1 MAYLASLAI
10 IVAFAGMAPPKY
22 GLQQNNYKN
31 YMILCGFLIAAL
43 SALRSPYVGSA
54 DSYGYIVG
62 FKRLQNYDR
71 FGDYYDQ
78 YLGGHGLLFSEAGFY
93 YFMWLLGRVF
103 QDGQTILIASSLVI
117 TVSVCRFISRNSVEA
132 PLSLTIYVC
141 LTLFTFNMQGMRQA
155 MAMSICLFAYEHAK
169 NKKLIPFVLTVLL
182 AMLFHKSA
190 MCFFVVYIFPRVK
203 NTGVNWLAYIVVL
216 LVFLFSTDRLVAGY
230 AASGK
235 DYTDSSSAEGG
246 GLFVVLLYL
255 GAIVLTLYKHKV
267 LEKPTARTAF
277 IGSLAGFT
285 AYVSRYF
292 GSQVMERMSYY
303 FYYFLLLLIP
313 EVIQE
318 LEGEEHRFIRIFFA
332 IGAVLLF
339 VYRVWNSG
347 FRYFTLFFL

>member
-1 MAYLASLAI
+1 MIYLASLAV

-43 SALRSPYVGSA
+43 AAFRTPYVGSA
-54 DSYGYIVG
+54 DSYGYIIRYH
-62 FKRLQNYDR
+62 RLQTYEQ

-78 YLGGHGLLFSEAGFY
+78 YLGDNGLLFSEAGFY
-93 YFMWLLGRVF
+93 YALWLLGHVF
-103 QDGQTILIASSLVI
+103 QDGQTVLIVSSVFI
-117 TVSVCRFISRNSVEA
+117 TWATCRFIRRNSVEA

-141 LTLFTFNMQGMRQA
+141 LTLFTFNMNGMRQA
-155 MAMSICLFAYEHAK
+155 VAMSICLFAYEHAK
-169 NKKLIPFVLTVLL
+169 NKKLIPFILTVLL
-182 AMLFHKSA
+182 AMQFHKSA
-190 MCFFVVYIFPRVK
+190 MCFFVVYFFPRVK
-203 NTGVNWLAYIVVL
+203 NTGINWFAYIVVL
-216 LVFLFSTDRLVAGY
+216 LVFLLSADRIVAGY

-255 GAIVLTLYKHKV
+255 GAIVLTLYKYKV

-277 IGSLAGFT
+277 IGSLAGFA
-285 AYVSRYF
+285 AYISRYF
-292 GSQVMERMSYY
+292 EVDILERMSYY

-339 VYRVWNSG
+339 AYRAWNSG
-347 FRYFTLFFL
+347 LRYFTLFFL

>member
-1 MAYLASLAI
+1 MVYLASLAF

-31 YMILCGFLIAAL
+31 YMILCGFLIAAV
-43 SALRSPYVGSA
+43 AGLRSPYVGSA
-54 DSYGYIVG
+54 DSYGYVVG
-62 FKRLQNYDR
+62 FRRLRTYDR

-78 YLGGHGLLFSEAGFY
+78 YLGGHGLLFSEAGFS
-93 YFMWLLGRVF
+93 YFVWLLGRVF
-103 QDGQTILIASSLVI
+103 NGDQTLLIASSLVI
-117 TVSVCRFISRNSVEA
+117 TWATCRFISRNSVEA

-141 LTLFTFNMQGMRQA
+141 LTLFTFNMNGMRQA

-190 MCFFVVYIFPRVK
+190 MCFFVVYLFPRVK

-216 LVFLFSTDRLVAGY
+216 LIILLSIDKIVAGY

-235 DYTDSSSAEGG
+235 DYTETSSAEGG

-277 IGSLAGFT
+277 IGSLAGFA

-292 GSQVMERMSYY
+292 GADILERMSYY

-313 EVIQE
+313 EVVQE

-339 VYRVWNSG
+339 AYRVWNSS

>member
-1 MAYLASLAI
+1 MIYMASLAV
-10 IVAFAGMAPPKY
+10 IVAFAGMMPPKY

-43 SALRSPYVGSA
+43 TALRSPYAGSG
-54 DSYGYIVG
+54 DSYSYISRYY
-62 FKRLQNYDR
+62 RLQTYEH

-78 YLGGHGLLFSEAGFY
+78 YLGDDGLLFSEAGFSY
-93 YFMWLLGRVF
+93 CMWLLGRIF
-103 QDGQTILIASSLVI
+103 QNGQTALIASSLFI
-117 TVSVCRFISRNSVEA
+117 AWATCRFISRNSAEA

-141 LTLFTFNMQGMRQA
+141 LTLLTFNMNGMRQA
-155 MAMSICLFAYEHAK
+155 IAMSICLFAYEHAK

-190 MCFFVVYIFPRVK
+190 MCFFVVYLFPRVK
-203 NTGVNWLAYIVVL
+203 NTGINWLAYIVVL
-216 LVFLFSTDRLVAGY
+216 LVFLLSIDRIVAGY
-230 AASGK
+230 TISGK
-235 DYTDSSSAEGG
+235 DYTDSGAAEGG

-267 LEKPTARTAF
+267 LEKPAARTAF
-277 IGSLAGFT
+277 IGSLAGFA

-292 GSQVMERMSYY
+292 GTDILERMSYY

-339 VYRVWNSG
+339 AYRIWNSS